1 MPVNSKSIF
10 YNARIYTWKTI
21 ADILEGEEQIKS
33 KGELYLPRL
42 KGQKDAGYES
52 YLNRGSFFNATARTI
67 QGLGGA
73 IMRKS
78 VVTEI
83 PKAMELWLDK
93 VTLDGLSFKDVA
105 NVVVDELLSYGYYG
119 ILVDIKNKIE
129 MEPYL
134 SLYNCINIFNVKYDY
149 VDGDL
154 KLIRLVL
161 GESDYIDSSEDEF
174 IQQEVE
180 KVKLLELD
188 EAGFLE
194 VSTWRK
200 IEGKRLAQG
209 IEWELEGEVLKPNIR
224 GKRFDFIPFQF
235 FGSVANLPVPP
246 KPPLLDLVWQNLQH
260 WRLDVDYHHGLHFCA
275 LPTPWAAGF
284 KKDAKLYIGPEK
296 AWISENPEA
305 RCGYLE
311 FTGEGLRAIK
321 EALENTE
328 KRMAVLSSRLLEGQK
343 IAVEAAETHRIRAS
357 GDSATLGSIA
367 NSVELGL
374 SRVLRIVAEW
384 MNQDPDA
391 IIVTMNKD
399 FVNQKLSGQEITSL
413 LAAVQAGRISMDTF
427 LYNLKTGEILPEDRS
442 VDEEKEMIE
451 AEGFEPFKEEE
462 EIEEEDEDEEIEE

>member
-1 MPVNSKSIF
+1 MPVDSKSIF
-10 YNARIYTWKTI
+10 YDLRVGIWKTMT
-21 ADILEGEEQIKS
+21 DVLEGEGTIKA
-33 KGELYLPRL
+33 KGEVYLPKL
-42 KGQKDAGYES
+42 KGQKNADYEA
-52 YLNRGSFFNATARTI
+52 YLNRGSFFNATARTV

-78 VVTEI
+78 VVVEV
-83 PKAMELWLDK
+83 PKQMEKWLDK
-93 VTLDGLSFKDVA
+93 VTLDGLSFKDVTKI
-105 NVVVDELLSYGYYG
+105 VVSELLSYGYYG
-119 ILVDIKNKIE
+119 ILVDIKNKLE

-134 SLYNCINIFNVKYDY
+134 SLYNALNIFNVKYDY
-149 VDGDL
+149 VDGNL
-154 KLIRLVL
+154 KLTRLVL
-161 GESDYIDSSEDEF
+161 GESEFIDSPEDSF
-174 IQQEVE
+174 IQQEIE

-194 VSTWRK
+194 MSNWRK
-200 IEGKRLAQG
+200 TEGKQLAQG
-209 IEWELEGEVLKPNIR
+209 VEWEMEEKEAFKPSIR

-235 FGSVANLPVPP
+235 FGATANLPVPP

-296 AWISENPEA
+296 AWISEKPEA

-321 EALENTE
+321 EALEETE
-328 KRMAVLSSRLLEGQK
+328 KRMAVLSSRLLEQQK
-343 IAVEAAETHRIRAS
+343 TAVEAAETHRIRAS

-367 NSVELGL
+367 NSAELGL
-374 SRVLRIVAEW
+374 ARVLRIVAEW
-384 MNQDPDA
+384 LNQNPDD

-399 FVNQKLSGQEITSL
+399 FVNQRLTSQEITSL

-462 EIEEEDEDEEIEE
+462 FEEEKTE